1 MVFVRCNETGFIHER
16 KTWGSPSVAAPPQLS
31 YFFFFAAFFFFLAA
45 MFVTSDQFLVLIA
58 VTVSTNGRLS

>member
-1 MVFVRCNETGFIHER
+1 MGNRLSFRLSILIFDC
-16 KTWGSPSVAAPPQLS
+16 S